1 MTQFTVKWN
10 ASKAAKKLQTARAAL
25 LPEEDLWFLGYC
37 NNVKPLADAI
47 AVTPLRVVALM
58 RGKVAFE
65 AHHSDIESLT
75 THEKRGTVTVVRR
88 NGESMVFK
96 LVPKEDLGEIARYG
110 QQGRSTPPPPDL
122 LQTAADAEADRI
134 ALTERAIA
142 AKELNWPDT
151 AVHGKLSRKASEA
164 ILRQCH
170 GAEKPWLILTSAGG
184 AGTLTAFDNRLAII
198 KTGGFTSYMAGSLGG
213 ERSATFH
220 FADIT
225 GIEFNSGWV
234 NGVLEILTA
243 SYSGSTNKDFWR
255 GSNRFRNADSN
266 NPWTLSNCL
275 PLLKS
280 EHNSYLP
287 EINEL
292 KARVGKS
299 KQVRVQVAAPQVAP
313 NSDGLAEQLQKL
325 GDLHASGVLS
335 AEEFAAAKARL
346 LG

>member
-1 MTQFTVKWN
+1 M
-10 ASKAAKKLQTARAAL
+10 SRCREAL
-25 LPEEDLWFLGYC
+25 A
-37 NNVKPLADAI
+37 N
-47 AVTPLRVVALM
+47 
-58 RGKVAFE
+58 
-65 AHHSDIESLT
+65 
-75 THEKRGTVTVVRR
+75 
-88 NGESMVFK
+88 
-96 LVPKEDLGEIARYG
+96 
-110 QQGRSTPPPPDL
+110 PDL
-122 LQTAADAEADRI
+122 SWR
-134 ALTERAIA
+134 
-142 AKELNWPDT
+142 
-151 AVHGKLSRKASEA
+151 SR
-164 ILRQCH
+164 
-170 GAEKPWLILTSAGG
+170 
-184 AGTLTAFDNRLAII
+184 NV
-198 KTGGFTSYMAGSLGG
+198 GGFRQPVGNHQDGRLHLYMAGSLGG
-213 ERSATFH
+213 ERPATFH

-255 GSNRFRNADSN
+255 GSNRSRNADSN

>member
-1 MTQFTVKWN
+1 M
-10 ASKAAKKLQTARAAL
+10 
-25 LPEEDLWFLGYC
+25 
-37 NNVKPLADAI
+37 
-47 AVTPLRVVALM
+47 
-58 RGKVAFE
+58 
-65 AHHSDIESLT
+65 
-75 THEKRGTVTVVRR
+75 
-88 NGESMVFK
+88 
-96 LVPKEDLGEIARYG
+96 
-110 QQGRSTPPPPDL
+110 
-122 LQTAADAEADRI
+122 
-134 ALTERAIA
+134 
-142 AKELNWPDT
+142 
-151 AVHGKLSRKASEA
+151 HGKLSRKASEA

-255 GSNRFRNADSN
+255 GSNRSRNADSN